1 MATLSRGI
9 TYGATEILTNTKLHQ
24 LVDLGAVT
32 NIVDADISPSAN
44 IQDTKI
50 EDITTGGKVRGQAIS
65 DLANIPSSAGAIPS
79 VNMPSTVSQ
88 AITLT
93 DATITTADINGG
105 TIDGTTIGLGVPA
118 TGIFS
123 VLNVGAVNQGDVLY
137 DNGTSLVRL
146 APGINGHF
154 LKTNGA
160 GANPEWAELVL
171 DYYADEA
178 LLIFSFANAEGNG
191 QSYDSYGWA
200 LSRTSLSISDVVI
213 GPTGRGCYQYDGV
226 NDDVRTTSADW
237 SRLINGASNIT
248 AEVWVN
254 PSKLTDDYVFASNTQ
269 DQFDLIL
276 RPTNAEVRLLTS
288 GGLSTAIAPHG
299 MSTGNNYHVV
309 FTYDG
314 TTLRLYVN
322 GVEIDNDTAGSGA
335 VSLANDILLIGTDT
349 TTANR
354 FGGQIDGLRIYTR
367 TMTPAQVAERYS
379 AYN

>member
-123 VLNVGAVNQGDVLY
+123 VLNVGSINQGDVLY
-137 DNGTSLVRL
+137 DNGTSIVRL
-146 APGINGHF
+146 APGIKGHF

-254 PSKLTDDYVFASNTQ
+254 PSKLTGDYVFASNTQ

-288 GGLSTAIAPHG
+288 GGLSTAIASHG

-322 GVEIDNDTAGSGA
+322 GVEIDNDTSGSGA

-354 FGGQIDGLRIYTR
+354 YGGQIDGLRIYTR

>member
-50 EDITTGGKVRGQAIS
+50 ADITTGGKVRGQAIS

-79 VNMPSTVSQ
+79 ANMPGTVSQ
-88 AITLT
+88 AIVFT
-93 DATITTADINGG
+93 DAEFTTADVNGG

-123 VLNVGAVNQGDVLY
+123 VFNVGTVNQGDVLY
-137 DNGTSLVRL
+137 DNGTSIVRL

-171 DYYADEA
+171 DYYADDA
-178 LLIFSFANAEGNG
+178 SLIFSFANAEGNG
-191 QSYDSYGWA
+191 RSYDSYGWD
-200 LSRTSLSISDVVI
+200 LSRTSLSISDITI
-213 GPTGRGCYQYDGV
+213 GQTGRGCYTYDGT

-237 SRLINGASNIT
+237 SRLANGRSNIT

-254 PSKLTDDYVFASNTQ
+254 PSKLTDDFVFTSQTQ
-269 DQFDLIL
+269 NEFSLIL
-276 RPTNAEVRLLTS
+276 RPTNAEVKLATA
-288 GGLSTAIAPHG
+288 GGLFTASGAHG
-299 MSTGNNYHVV
+299 MSTGNYYYIA

-314 TTLRLYVN
+314 TTVRLYVN
-322 GVEIDNDTAGSGA
+322 GVEVGTDTTGSGV
-335 VSLANDILLIGTDT
+335 VSIANDILMIGTDT
-349 TTANR
+349 TLVNR